1 MIFDQENIKKI
12 LIETGYL
19 EDSDIREAEIAA
31 DAAKASFVDF
41 IVDAGYLSKDLF
53 GQAISEFLKISY
65 LDLNSNPASRE
76 QTLEIPE
83 DIARRYRIVI
93 FKKLPGKLIIATDN
107 PDNEALIHEGIDEL
121 KKTLDVQDIEIGF
134 SLPEDI
140 DEAFLFYRRKLETR
154 FSEIASSGKI
164 VTSELLSEII
174 HDAIVYRS
182 SDIHFEPEKNRVVIR
197 FRIDGVLHE
206 AGVMPK
212 EYYENILNRIKVLA
226 GMRID
231 EHLAP
236 QDGAIRFDLN
246 KKFVDLRVS
255 VVPVIDGE
263 KTVIRILSVYVRNF
277 SLAEIGMTE
286 ENRVLFEASSKK
298 PFGMILVVGPTG
310 SGKSTTLYALLKE
323 LNSGKINITT
333 IEDPVEYKISGV
345 NQIQVNQR
353 TNLTFASG
361 LRSIVRQD
369 PDIILVGEIR
379 DTETA
384 EIAVNSALTGH
395 LLLSTFHAND
405 AATALPRL
413 LDIGVE
419 PFLLSSTLELII
431 SQRLVRKI
439 CENCRYSQEYT
450 ANQLKTLFPTAK
462 RFFSGK
468 ETFYKGKGCPSCNG
482 TGYRGSSAVFEL
494 IRGTMEMKDL
504 ILKNP
509 TSNEIW
515 RLAYAQGSKTMFE
528 DGLEKVRAGT
538 TSMEELL
545 RVTKPLEI

>member
-1 MIFDQENIKKI
+1 MNFDQENIKKI

-19 EDSDIREAEIAA
+19 EEADIKKAEEEAEF
-31 DAAKASFVDF
+31 AKSPLSDF
-41 IVDAGYLSKDLF
+41 IVDAGYLNKDLF
-53 GQAISEFLKISY
+53 GQSISEYLHIPY

-76 QTLEIPE
+76 QVLEIPE
-83 DIARRYRIVI
+83 EIARRYRVVI
-93 FKKLPGKLIIATDN
+93 FKKFEKKIVLSTDN
-107 PDNEALIHEGIDEL
+107 PDNEALIQEGIGEL
-121 KKTLDVQDIEIGF
+121 KTLLNVENIELGF

-140 DEAFLFYRRKLETR
+140 DEAFLIYRRKLETR

-164 VTSELLSEII
+164 VTSELLAEII
-174 HDAIVYRS
+174 HDAIIYRS
-182 SDIHFEPEKNRVVIR
+182 SDIHFEPEKNRVLIR
-197 FRIDGVLHE
+197 FRIDGILHE

-212 EYYENILNRIKVLA
+212 EYYENILNRVKVLA

-231 EHLAP
+231 EHLSP
-236 QDGAIRFDLN
+236 QDGAIRFELN

-255 VVPVIDGE
+255 VVPIIDGE

-277 SLAEIGMTE
+277 SLAEIGMSE
-286 ENRVLFEASSKK
+286 SNRVIFEASSKK

-323 LNSGKINITT
+323 INSGAINITT
-333 IEDPVEYKISGV
+333 IEDPVEYKIEGV
-345 NQIQVNQR
+345 NQIQVNER
-353 TNLTFASG
+353 TSLTFASG

-450 ANQLKTLFPTAK
+450 AAQLKTLFPTAK
-462 RFFSGK
+462 NFFTGK

-482 TGYRGSSAVFEL
+482 TGYRGSTAVFEM

-509 TSNEIW
+509 NSNEIW
-515 RLAYAQGSKTMFE
+515 RLAYSQGSKTMFD
-528 DGLEKVRAGT
+528 DGLEKVRNGT